1 MKGMAGTWELTARYS
16 VESRTQ
22 LFISIPYSYYSVR
35 ENDIQQGSLGNL
47 SFGAQFAQKNGKTNI
62 TLGMIIP
69 IASEDKFE
77 AVGTGIISDYYHFT
91 KYAPDLFTFLFNYS
105 YYNHVSEKGFF
116 GFELGAQFP
125 IYFRTLDAEI
135 LLNYG
140 LQGGIQFNKLQL
152 LAEITGLLIATERY
166 IDSSERLKHNLI
178 F

>member
-91 KYAPDLFTFLFNYS
+91 NMPLIYLLFYSIIPIIITYRKRGSLDLNWAHSFQFISGPLMRKYC
-105 YYNHVSEKGFF
+105 
-116 GFELGAQFP
+116 
-125 IYFRTLDAEI
+125 
-135 LLNYG
+135 
-140 LQGGIQFNKLQL
+140 
-152 LAEITGLLIATERY
+152 
-166 IDSSERLKHNLI
+166 
-178 F
+178 